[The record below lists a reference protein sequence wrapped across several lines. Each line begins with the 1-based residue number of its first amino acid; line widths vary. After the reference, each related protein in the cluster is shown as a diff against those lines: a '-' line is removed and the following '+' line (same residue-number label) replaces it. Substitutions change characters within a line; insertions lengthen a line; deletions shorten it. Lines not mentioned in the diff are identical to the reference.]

1 MVTTILGANGCGKSS
16 LLRIAFGD
24 LKPKYKLIRINGKP
38 LLKSLYKTGYA
49 KFLPQYNFI
58 PNVMKISFV
67 LKAYDLSW
75 EKFIKNFDEFEILKN
90 LKINTLS
97 GGQRR
102 IIETYIILKS
112 KSKIV
117 LLDEPFSQ
125 MSPL

>member
-1 MVTTILGANGCGKSS
+1 
-16 LLRIAFGD
+16 
-24 LKPKYKLIRINGKP
+24 
-38 LLKSLYKTGYA
+38 
-49 KFLPQYNFI
+49 
-58 PNVMKISFV
+58 MKISFV

>member
-1 MVTTILGANGCGKSS
+1 
-16 LLRIAFGD
+16 
-24 LKPKYKLIRINGKP
+24 
-38 LLKSLYKTGYA
+38 
-49 KFLPQYNFI
+49 
-58 PNVMKISFV
+58 MKISFV

-90 LKINTLS
+90 SKINTLS